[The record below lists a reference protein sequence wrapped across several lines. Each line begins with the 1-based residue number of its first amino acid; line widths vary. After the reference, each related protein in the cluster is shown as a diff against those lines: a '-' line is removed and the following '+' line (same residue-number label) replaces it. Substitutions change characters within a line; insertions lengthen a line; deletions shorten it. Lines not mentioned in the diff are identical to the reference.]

1 MDMLIVT
8 GQFALI
14 INGQEA
20 FRPVPRR

>member
-20 FRPVPRR
+20 FRPVPRG